1 MAQRGNTI
9 NPSKSV
15 ATVPANDRGPLTL
28 RLDERGLTPAMVGG
42 LAELASACA
51 QYCNDKADRRDLHV
65 AVGIFLD
72 VRNRMARREKVLA
85 HA

>member
-1 MAQRGNTI
+1 MAQRGNSI
-9 NPSKSV
+9 NPTNSV
-15 ATVPANDRGPLTL
+15 ALVPANDRGPLSL

-51 QYCNDKADRRDLHV
+51 QYADDKTDRRDLHV

>member
-1 MAQRGNTI
+1 MAQRGNSI
-9 NPSKSV
+9 NPTKSV
-15 ATVPANDRGPLTL
+15 ALVPANDRGPVSL

-51 QYCNDKADRRDLHV
+51 QYANDKTDRRDLHV